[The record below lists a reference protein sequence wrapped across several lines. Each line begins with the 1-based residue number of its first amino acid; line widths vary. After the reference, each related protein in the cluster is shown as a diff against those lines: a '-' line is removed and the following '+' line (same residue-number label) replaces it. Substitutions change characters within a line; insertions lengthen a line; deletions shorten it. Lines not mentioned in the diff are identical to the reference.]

1 MRKYL
6 NKLLASRGYEFSK
19 IGRTIYFL
27 EQLANKQE
35 EIKFIQVGA
44 NDGISHDNIF
54 PFFKSHKC
62 RGVLVE
68 PLPHFFDRLKL
79 NYADSPSMVPLK
91 IALHPTAKTFDIF
104 SVNPKALHKYP
115 HWVSGIAS
123 FNKDHLFSNGIPEGD
138 LISESVPCTS
148 LTQLV
153 KDHDLFGLDYLQID
167 TEGFDDEIIK
177 MIDFSIIKPK
187 LIKFES
193 VHLSKSQKQ
202 ATIGLL
208 NAQGYKIIDERRDML
223 ALTPQYF

>member
-6 NKLLASRGYEFSK
+6 NKILASNGYEFSK

-27 EQLANKQE
+27 EKLAKKQQ

-54 PFFKSHKC
+54 PFFKGHKC

-68 PLPHFFDRLKL
+68 PLPHFFERLKL

-123 FNKDHLFSNGIPEGD
+123 FSKDHLLDNGIPEID
-138 LISESVPCTS
+138 LMSESVECTS

-193 VHLSKSQKQ
+193 VHLSQSQKYDT
-202 ATIGLL
+202 ASLL
-208 NAQGYKIIDERRDML
+208 KAQGYKLIDERRDMI
-223 ALTPQYF
+223 ALLPQYF